1 MNARNA
7 TRTYFPPIAARLP
20 GLGLLGIRDFRL
32 LWMVTGLSF
41 TGIQM
46 RMMAL
51 SWLVLEITDS
61 TMWVGIVNG
70 IAAVPV
76 LLLSLYAGALGDR
89 VDKRLLIAKAT
100 GALALMALVVGILA
114 NTGAIT
120 LWHVIVISLLSAT
133 AAAFFQPATQALLYD
148 IVGPDRLFRAV
159 SLNSS
164 AMNLGGMIGPAA
176 GGILIAM
183 FGIGASFYLI
193 AVMFLGAMVGI
204 LAIRS
209 GGNVPVKA
217 ATPILKDA
225 AEALAYVRRTPHVA
239 WLLLLSTA
247 TLFAAVYFPLVP
259 VYARDVFGGGAREFG
274 FLMGAQGA
282 GFLIGSL
289 ATTAIGDMPHKGKML
304 LLVAVAWS
312 TGMIVFAFS
321 TSFPLTLASVFTM
334 GFVGMF
340 WVNTLRTL
348 MQTAVPDEMRGRVMG
363 LYMMTLQ
370 AIPLGWLVGGTL
382 ATAFGNEA
390 ALVIGALVFTSI
402 VALAFIRSPELRR
415 LA

>member
-1 MNARNA
+1 MPLRS
-7 TRTYFPPIAARLP
+7 IAASAHLASGNNSASISLFASAFLKRATP
-20 GLGLLGIRDFRL
+20 ASSQIAKMHQETMAATSAPARRNSSSVAGPIQRSADSGF
-32 LWMVTGLSF
+32 WVT
-41 TGIQM
+41 
-46 RMMAL
+46 
-51 SWLVLEITDS
+51 V
-61 TMWVGIVNG
+61 
-70 IAAVPV
+70 
-76 LLLSLYAGALGDR
+76 GDR
-89 VDKRLLIAKAT
+89 VDKRRLIAKAT

-120 LWHVIVISLLSAT
+120 LWHVIVISLLSAA

-193 AVMFLGAMVGI
+193 AVMFLGAMLGI

-289 ATTAIGDMPHKGKML
+289 ATTQS
-304 LLVAVAWS
+304 VA
-312 TGMIVFAFS
+312 
-321 TSFPLTLASVFTM
+321 
-334 GFVGMF
+334 
-340 WVNTLRTL
+340 
-348 MQTAVPDEMRGRVMG
+348 
-363 LYMMTLQ
+363 
-370 AIPLGWLVGGTL
+370 
-382 ATAFGNEA
+382 
-390 ALVIGALVFTSI
+390 
-402 VALAFIRSPELRR
+402 
-415 LA
+415 